1 MKIVVLLF
9 VAMALA
15 ACSKA
20 VPTDTVE
27 SLVAHP
33 DHLHAVEKQCAR
45 QDDPQVS
52 AAECEAA
59 SEARRRLF
67 IGNGPQYTPPK
78 SPPKF

>member
-9 VAMALA
+9 VAMALV

-20 VPTDTVE
+20 APTDTVD

-33 DHLHAVEKQCAR
+33 DHLHAMEQKCAKN
-45 QDDPQVS
+45 DGQVS
-52 AAECEAA
+52 VAECEVV

-67 IGNGPQYTPPK
+67 YGNGVQYTPSK
-78 SPPKF
+78 TPPKF

>member
-1 MKIVVLLF
+1 MKNILLLVLVL
-9 VAMALA
+9 VLSACNKA
-15 ACSKA
+15 A
-20 VPTDTVE
+20 PTDTMD

-33 DHLHAVEKQCAR
+33 DHLHEVEQQCVR
-45 QDDPQVS
+45 QDPHIL

-67 IGNGPQYTPPK
+67 IGKGPQYTPPK